1 MIDSQST
8 VTLHFELALADGSVI
23 DSNFDGQPATFTMGD
38 GSLLEG
44 FERALLG
51 LKAGDNETMLLA
63 PENAF
68 GQPNPANM
76 QTFKRHEFGAD
87 LVLEPGLVIGFQDPS
102 GEIPGTISSLDGD
115 FVEVD
120 FNHPLAGK
128 TIHFRVQVVD
138 VVGNN

>member
-1 MIDSQST
+1 MINQQSK

-23 DSNFDGQPATFTMGD
+23 DSNFQAKPATFTMGD
-38 GSLLEG
+38 GNLLPG
-44 FERALLG
+44 FEQALLG
-51 LKAGDNETMLLA
+51 LQTGDEKQLMIA

-102 GEIPGTISSLDGD
+102 GEIPGTVSKIDGD

-128 TIHFRVQVVD
+128 TIHFRVKIVEVA
-138 VVGNN
+138 